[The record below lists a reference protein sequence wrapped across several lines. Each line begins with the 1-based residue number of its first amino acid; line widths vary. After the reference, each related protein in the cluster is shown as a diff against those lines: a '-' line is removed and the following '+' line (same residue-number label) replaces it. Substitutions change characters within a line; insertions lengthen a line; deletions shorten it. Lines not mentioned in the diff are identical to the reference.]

1 MSRVLRSYGLL
12 AALIAMSIFLSVTAP
27 GFLTTGNI
35 ADILRDLSIVGL
47 MGIGETLVIIAGGI
61 DLSIGSVLV
70 LAGILSDDL
79 IRNLHWS
86 PLIAVPL
93 VLTACTGV
101 GLINGVLIT
110 GLRLPA
116 FIVTLAGLYSIRGV
130 ALSLY
135 RHDVRSVQGALIADP
150 GFLVLGQGDISG
162 LPVSLVIF
170 VVVLLVARFVLT
182 HTRFGIHVY
191 AVGGNELA
199 VKLSGIGVGRV
210 RLLTYMASGFCS
222 GLSGIILA
230 SRLQTGAP
238 EAGLGS
244 EFDVIG
250 GVVIGGASLLG
261 GYGTLTGT
269 LIGTAFITV
278 LAKGQSLLGVPANY
292 QSLAR
297 GLVILVAVALDAL
310 NQRRRLLTRVITRP
324 RTLDAAAAV
333 PVHAVVTGNGHAS
346 ANGTRRPVTA
356 AEPILEA
363 IELSK
368 TFPGVQALEG
378 VSLTLRPGEV
388 HALVGENGAGKSTLI
403 KVLAGVYAADAGEV
417 RLAGKPVS
425 IRNVH
430 DAQQLGI
437 SVIYQEPALV
447 PALTVAENILLGRE
461 PVTRLPGVVSR
472 RALAAEAQALLR
484 RLGSPLDPSA
494 RVRDLGISW
503 QQVVEIAKALSLD
516 AQVVI
521 MDEPTAS
528 LTLQETQQLFAIVR
542 ELTAHGRAVLFISHA
557 LEEVFEIA
565 NRVTVLRDG
574 KLVTTADV
582 GDLDRPALVR
592 LMIGRAVDESASRA
606 RPVTGREVLRVEDL
620 CREGIL
626 DNVSFALHEGEILGI
641 AGLVGSGR
649 TELARAMV
657 GADPV
662 ESGSVHVEGRPFTA
676 RSPSRAL
683 AAGVAMVP
691 EDRKR
696 DGLVETFSTSANISL
711 ANFPAISR
719 GGPWID
725 PTRERSLA
733 LGVIERLHVHPPS
746 PDWRVRELS
755 GGNQQKIVLGKWL
768 TRNPRVLLID
778 EPTRGVDVGARDEL
792 YQVMDQLA
800 QSGMAILMIS
810 SYLPEILRMSDRIL
824 VMREGR
830 VVAELDRAEATEE
843 RLMEAATG
851 GAS

>member
-1 MSRVLRSYGLL
+1 MSRVLRTYGLL
-12 AALIAMSIFLSVTAP
+12 VVLIAMSVFFAATAP
-27 GFLTTGNI
+27 GFFTAGNI

-47 MGIGETLVIIAGGI
+47 MGVGETLVIIAGGI

-86 PLIAVPL
+86 SWIAVPL
-93 VLTACTGV
+93 VLAACTGV
-101 GLINGVLIT
+101 GLIIGLVT
-110 GLRLPA
+110 TRLRLPS
-116 FIVTLAGLYSIRGV
+116 FIVTLAGLYAIRGV

-135 RHDVRSVQGALIADP
+135 RHDVRSVQGALITDP
-150 GFLVLGQGDISG
+150 PFLVLGQGNVLGI
-162 LPVSLVIF
+162 PVSLLIL
-170 VVVLLVARFVLT
+170 VVVLLIGRFLLT
-182 HTRFGIHVY
+182 RTRFGIHVY

-199 VKLSGIGVGRV
+199 VKLSGIAVDRV

-222 GLSGIILA
+222 GLSGVILA

-297 GLVILVAVALDAL
+297 GLVILVAVGLDAL
-310 NQRRRLLTRVITRP
+310 NQRRRLVTRVITRP
-324 RTLDAAAAV
+324 RTLDSAAA
-333 PVHAVVTGNGHAS
+333 PVSTTLDQAGRTPVNGL
-346 ANGTRRPVTA
+346 RRPPIA
-356 AEPILEA
+356 AAPILEA
-363 IELSK
+363 INLSK
-368 TFPGVQALEG
+368 TFPGVQALQD

-403 KVLAGVYAADAGEV
+403 KVLAGVYSADAGEV
-417 RLAGKPVS
+417 RLAGNPVT
-425 IRNVH
+425 IRSVR

-447 PALTVAENILLGRE
+447 PALSVAENILLGRE
-461 PVTRLPGVVSR
+461 PGTRIPGVVAR
-472 RALAAEAQALLR
+472 RALMAEAQALLR
-484 RLGSPLDPSA
+484 RLGSPLDPAA

-503 QQVVEIAKALSLD
+503 QQVVEIAKALSVD
-516 AQVVI
+516 ARVVI
-521 MDEPTAS
+521 MDEPTAA
-528 LTLQETQQLFAIVR
+528 LTSQETHQLFAIVR

-565 NRVTVLRDG
+565 DRVTVLRDG

-582 GDLDRPALVR
+582 RELDRASLVR

-606 RPVTGREVLRVEDL
+606 RPVNGREVLRVEGL
-620 CREGIL
+620 SREGLL
-626 DNVSFALHEGEILGI
+626 DNVSFTLHEGEILGI

-649 TELARAMV
+649 TELARAV
-657 GADPV
+657 IGADAV
-662 ESGSVHVEGRPFTA
+662 DRGAVYVDGRSFLA

-696 DGLVETFSTSANISL
+696 DGLVETFSTSANVSL
-711 ANFPAISR
+711 ANYPAISR
-719 GGPWID
+719 AGVWID
-725 PTRERSLA
+725 PIRERQLA
-733 LGVIERLHVHPPS
+733 MHIIERLRVHPPV

-755 GGNQQKIVLGKWL
+755 GGNQQKVVLGKWL
-768 TRNPRVLLID
+768 SRNPRVLLID

-792 YQVMDQLA
+792 YQVMDELA
-800 QSGMAILMIS
+800 RSGMAILMIS

-830 VVAELDRAEATEE
+830 LVAELPRAAANEE

-851 GAS
+851 GII

>member
-1 MSRVLRSYGLL
+1 M
-12 AALIAMSIFLSVTAP
+12 
-27 GFLTTGNI
+27 
-35 ADILRDLSIVGL
+35 
-47 MGIGETLVIIAGGI
+47 
-61 DLSIGSVLV
+61 
-70 LAGILSDDL
+70 
-79 IRNLHWS
+79 
-86 PLIAVPL
+86 
-93 VLTACTGV
+93 
-101 GLINGVLIT
+101 
-110 GLRLPA
+110 
-116 FIVTLAGLYSIRGV
+116 
-130 ALSLY
+130 
-135 RHDVRSVQGALIADP
+135 
-150 GFLVLGQGDISG
+150 
-162 LPVSLVIF
+162 
-170 VVVLLVARFVLT
+170 
-182 HTRFGIHVY
+182 
-191 AVGGNELA
+191 
-199 VKLSGIGVGRV
+199 
-210 RLLTYMASGFCS
+210 
-222 GLSGIILA
+222 
-230 SRLQTGAP
+230 
-238 EAGLGS
+238 
-244 EFDVIG
+244 
-250 GVVIGGASLLG
+250 
-261 GYGTLTGT
+261 
-269 LIGTAFITV
+269 
-278 LAKGQSLLGVPANY
+278 
-292 QSLAR
+292 
-297 GLVILVAVALDAL
+297 
-310 NQRRRLLTRVITRP
+310 
-324 RTLDAAAAV
+324 
-333 PVHAVVTGNGHAS
+333 
-346 ANGTRRPVTA
+346 
-356 AEPILEA
+356 LEA